1 MYFNIVEYFVTSAI
15 IFVFLFAQNS
25 LLRLQFAF
33 LNILYN
39 HKPNARYFHPP
50 GQCKSKNCFRLSI
63 PLDAHTVVRIG
74 SKIGTYVVVCA
85 MTNLESSV
93 YLKSIAFQM

>member
-1 MYFNIVEYFVTSAI
+1 MYFNIVEYFVKSAI
-15 IFVFLFAQNS
+15 VFVFLFAQNS

-50 GQCKSKNCFRLSI
+50 FLQANANLKI
-63 PLDAHTVVRIG
+63 ILDW
-74 SKIGTYVVVCA
+74 
-85 MTNLESSV
+85 
-93 YLKSIAFQM
+93 AFY